1 MKGKYSIKA
10 IKSDFQ
16 RNYMLYIMVLPVLAY
31 YIIFRYWPMY
41 GIQLA
46 FKKYSPALGIVG
58 SKWIGLQNFN
68 SFFNSV
74 YCWRVIRNT
83 LLISFESLIFA
94 FPMAI
99 IFALLLNELRMEK
112 LKKAIQTV
120 SYLPHF
126 VSLVV
131 ICGMIRDFTASDG
144 LINDIIAL
152 FGGKRST
159 LLLDQNAY
167 RPIYIISKIWQE
179 MGWSSIIYLA
189 ALTGIDPTL
198 YDAAVVD
205 GAGRFKRVLHV
216 TLPGIM
222 PTIVIMLI
230 LAIGGIMNVGY
241 EKTILLYNASIYETS
256 DIISSYVYRKGF
268 LESNYGFSAAVGLF
282 NSVVNALL
290 VVMANSISRKV
301 SGSSLW

>member
-1 MKGKYSIKA
+1 
-10 IKSDFQ
+10 
-16 RNYMLYIMVLPVLAY
+16 
-31 YIIFRYWPMY
+31 MY

>member
-112 LKKAIQTV
+112 MKKAIQTV

>member
-10 IKSDFQ
+10 IKSDF
-16 RNYMLYIMVLPVLAY
+16 RKNYALYIMVLPVIAY
-31 YIIFRYWPMY
+31 YFLFRYWPMY
-41 GIQLA
+41 GIQIA
-46 FKKYSPALGIVG
+46 FKKFSPALGIVG
-58 SKWIGLQNFN
+58 SKWIGLKNFD

-83 LLISFESLIFA
+83 LLISIECLIFD

-99 IFALLLNELRMEK
+99 IFAILLNELRMEK

-131 ICGMIRDFTASDG
+131 VCGMIREFTASDG

-152 FGGKRST
+152 FGGTRST
-159 LLLDQNAY
+159 LLLNQNAY

-179 MGWSSIIYLA
+179 MGWGSIIYLA
-189 ALTGIDPTL
+189 ALTGIDLSL

-205 GAGRFKRVLHV
+205 GAGRFRRVWHV
-216 TLPGIM
+216 TLPGIA
-222 PTIVIMLI
+222 PTIVIMFI
-230 LAIGGIMNVGY
+230 LAIGNMMNVGY
-241 EKTILLYNASIYETS
+241 EKTILLYNASIYETA
-256 DIISSYVYRKGF
+256 DIISTYVYRKGL
-268 LESNYGFSAAVGLF
+268 LEANYGFSAAVGLF
-282 NSVVNALL
+282 NSVINAVL
-290 VVMANSISRKV
+290 VVAANTISRKV
-301 SGSSLW
+301 GDSSLW